1 MNIANLI
8 EFATNPVSVR
18 NSIISRKRVDAFTT
32 AKQAFLL
39 GIVVFLLVLGCSKI
53 VIASELQL
61 HRNDQWG
68 FRMSYPPS
76 WKSVPTKGTN
86 VRFAATASGNGGN
99 CNVTVIVDH
108 ETSSVEQSILNDD
121 VRQWAL
127 DKNAWPRLFGTEP
140 QRLVV
145 LSSRVGSIY
154 GVTALIATAETHLE
168 NLAGKFLR
176 KQDVA
181 VLLTPGRM
189 WVLNCGVSSVDE
201 AQARAR
207 YAELRTE
214 FNLIFASFAFLQ

>member
-1 MNIANLI
+1 MANLI
-8 EFATNPVSVR
+8 EFATNLVFVR
-18 NSIISRKRVDAFTT
+18 NGIISRRRVDTGTT
-32 AKQAFLL
+32 AKGGSFL
-39 GIVVFLLVLGCSKI
+39 GVVVFLLVLGCSKI
-53 VIASELQL
+53 TIASELQL
-61 HRNDQWG
+61 YRNEQWS
-68 FRMSYPPS
+68 FRMSYPSS
-76 WKSVPTKGTN
+76 WTSVPTKGTN
-86 VRFAATASGNGGN
+86 VRFATKSSGEGGN
-99 CNVTVIVDH
+99 CNVTVIVDR
-108 ETSSVEQSILNDD
+108 ETSAVEQSILNDD

-189 WVLNCGVSSVDE
+189 WVLNCGVSSADHT
-201 AQARAR
+201 QARAR
-207 YAELRTE
+207 YTELRTE
-214 FNLIFASFAFLQ
+214 FNLIFASFALLK